1 MLELKYQ
8 EIRGEREM
16 ESIIKQKRKEKNM
29 TLEEVGKLVGVGK
42 STVRKWENGLIEN
55 MGRDKIVLLSKALNI
70 SPLEIL
76 GVDEKDLPT
85 SSIYTIYEQLE
96 DQRKAKVY
104 SFAEQQLN
112 EQNNI
117 VDFPRSIV
125 TGRSSAAG
133 APINGDNEDC
143 NSSTMIVDTREIPKS
158 ADEIVTIA
166 GDSMEP
172 TYEQGSQVFVHWQ
185 PGVEQGEVAIVAIHD
200 EGVTCKKVYYDW
212 ENGEIILRSINEK
225 YEDRIFPM
233 DDVRVIGKVL

>member
-1 MLELKYQ
+1 MNEKLFPERLKQLRLEK
-8 EIRGEREM
+8 
-16 ESIIKQKRKEKNM
+16 KM
-29 TLEEVGKLVGVGK
+29 TLDELADAIGTTKTTLSRYENAERSPKLPVVGALANYFNVDMAWLSGISESEK
-42 STVRKWENGLIEN
+42 SVDI
-55 MGRDKIVLLSKALNI
+55 IPIYSKLNI
-70 SPLEIL
+70 
-76 GVDEKDLPT
+76 
-85 SSIYTIYEQLE
+85 
-96 DQRKAKVY
+96 QRQKEVY
-104 SFAEQQLN
+104 KFAEQQLS
-112 EQNNI
+112 EQNHL
-117 VDFPRSIV
+117 VEFPRSIV

-143 NSSTMIVDTREIPKS
+143 NSSTMIVNTLEIPKS

-185 PGVEQGEVAIVAIHD
+185 PGVEQGEVAIVAIQD